1 MAALPQHQATPLRS
15 QPRSAVSRVQ
25 PLAQETDMIWT
36 APTLV
41 EVNVGMEVTSYASA
55 KR

>member
-1 MAALPQHQATPLRS
+1 LGLGVSTGLAASPKPLS
-15 QPRSAVSRVQ
+15 SSR
-25 PLAQETDMIWT
+25 QEIDMTWT
-36 APTLV
+36 TPTLV